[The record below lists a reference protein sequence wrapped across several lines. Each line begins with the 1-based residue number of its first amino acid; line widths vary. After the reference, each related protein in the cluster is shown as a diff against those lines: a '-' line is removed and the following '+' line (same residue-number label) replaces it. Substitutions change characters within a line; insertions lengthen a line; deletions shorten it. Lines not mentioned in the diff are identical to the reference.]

1 MANINEMKNNPE
13 TGNNQDTTDNPNML
27 GNGHNLRVLM
37 IAPTPFFAD
46 RGCHVKILEEVRA
59 LAKRNITVRVVTYHI
74 GRDIEGVDTER
85 IVTIPWYKKLEAG
98 PSIHKYYLD
107 LILAAKA
114 IKVAIKFKPDIIHA
128 HLHEGVFI
136 GRILQIFIKKPLVA
150 DYQGSMTGEM
160 LDHGFVKKKSL
171 SYKFNY
177 WLEKKINR
185 WPQKI
190 IFSSSQA
197 KDFFLANFPGNT
209 DKVVSFVEGTNT
221 EEFHPGYDVTDLRK
235 KLNLDPGKKIVIY
248 LGVLTKYQGI
258 DILISSIPEIVSRY
272 RDVHFII
279 AGFPDVDHYK
289 DMAGQVG
296 ASDFITFTGKINHEE
311 VPLYLNLGDI
321 AVSLKLS
328 QTEANGKLFGYMAV
342 GLPCVV
348 FDTKTNR
355 EILDNTGIYAEY
367 NSKPSFVEKLVF
379 LLENE
384 TIAKEYGKM
393 ARLRVLEKYTWDN
406 TFSNF
411 IDIYKAVLQKSKS

>member
-1 MANINEMKNNPE
+1 MTNDYNITDSQGMAA
-13 TGNNQDTTDNPNML
+13 NQDMAGNPNIQQDDRK
-27 GNGHNLRVLM
+27 LRVLM

-59 LAKRNITVRVVTYHI
+59 LSRRNITVKVVTYHI
-74 GRDIEGVDTER
+74 GRDIKGVDTER
-85 IVTIPWYKKLEAG
+85 IVRMPWYKKLEAG

-128 HLHEGVFI
+128 HLHEGVFV
-136 GRILQIFIKKPLVA
+136 GRILQIFIKKPIVA
-150 DYQGSMTGEM
+150 DYQGSMTAEM
-160 LDHGFVKKKSL
+160 VDHGFVKNKSL
-171 SYKFNY
+171 FFKFNY
-177 WLEKKINR
+177 WLEKTINR
-185 WPQKI
+185 WPEKI

-197 KDFFLANFPGNT
+197 KDFFLANFPENAE
-209 DKVVSFVEGTNT
+209 KVVSFVEGTNT
-221 EEFHPGYDVTDLRK
+221 EEFHPGYDVTTLRK

-248 LGVLTKYQGI
+248 LGVLAKYQGI
-258 DILISSIPEIVSRY
+258 DILINSIPEIVSRY
-272 RDVHFII
+272 KDVHFII
-279 AGFPDVDHYK
+279 AGFPDVAHYE
-289 DMAGQVG
+289 DMAKDAG
-296 ASDFITFTGKINHEE
+296 ASGFVTFTGRISHEE

-348 FDTKTNR
+348 FETKTNR
-355 EILDNTGIYAEY
+355 EILADTGIYAEY
-367 NSKPSFVEKLVF
+367 NSSRSFVEKLIY

-411 IDIYKAVLQKSKS
+411 IDIYNAVLQQSKS

>member
-1 MANINEMKNNPE
+1 MDLFEIKNKDSRNALQ
-13 TGNNQDTTDNPNML
+13 NDRKI
-27 GNGHNLRVLM
+27 RVLM

-59 LAKRNITVRVVTYHI
+59 LTKRNITVKVVTYHI

-85 IVTIPWYKKLEAG
+85 IIKIPWYKKLDAG
-98 PSIHKYYLD
+98 PSVHKYYLD

-128 HLHEGVFI
+128 HLHEGVFV
-136 GRILQIFIKKPLVA
+136 GKILQVFIKKPLVA

-160 LDHGFVKKKSL
+160 LDHGFVRKKSL
-171 SYKFNY
+171 SFKFNN
-177 WLEKKINR
+177 WLEKTINK

-197 KDFFLANFPGNT
+197 KDFFLANFPASAE
-209 DKVVSFVEGTNT
+209 KVVSFVEGTNT
-221 EEFHPGYDVTDLRK
+221 EEFHPGYDVADLRK
-235 KLNLDPGKKIVIY
+235 KLELDPGKKIVIY

-258 DILISSIPEIVSRY
+258 DVLISSIGEIVSKY
-272 RDVHFII
+272 KNVHFII
-279 AGFPDVDHYK
+279 AGFPNVAHYE
-289 DMAGQVG
+289 DMAKDLGV
-296 ASDFITFTGKINHEE
+296 SDFVTFTGKISHEE

-348 FDTKTNR
+348 FDTQTNR
-355 EILDNTGIYAEY
+355 EILEDTGVYAEY
-367 NSKPSFVEKLVF
+367 NSSRSFVEKLVF

-384 TIAKEYGKM
+384 TISKEYGRM
-393 ARLRVLEKYTWDN
+393 ARFRVLEKYTWDN

-411 IDIYKAVLQKSKS
+411 IDIYKEVLQKSRNKN

>member
-1 MANINEMKNNPE
+1 MANKKDM
-13 TGNNQDTTDNPNML
+13 TNNQDTADSQDTPLKD
-27 GNGHNLRVLM
+27 HKIRVLM

-59 LAKRNITVRVVTYHI
+59 LTKRNITVRIVTYHI

-85 IVTIPWYKKLEAG
+85 IVNIPWYKKLEAG

-107 LILAAKA
+107 LLLAAKA
-114 IKVAIKFKPDIIHA
+114 IKAAIRFKPDIIHA
-128 HLHEGVFI
+128 HLHEGVFV
-136 GRILQIFIKKPLVA
+136 GKILQIFIKKPLIA

-171 SYKFNY
+171 SFKFNN
-177 WLEKKINR
+177 WLEKTINK

-197 KDFFLANFPGNT
+197 KDFFIANFPGNAE
-209 DKVVSFVEGTNT
+209 KVVSFIEGTNT

-235 KLNLDPGKKIVIY
+235 KLNLDPSKKIVIY

-258 DILISSIPEIVSRY
+258 DILISSVPEIISRY
-272 RDVHFII
+272 KDVHFII
-279 AGFPDVDHYK
+279 AGFPDVEHYK
-289 DMAGQVG
+289 DVAIRAG
-296 ASDFITFTGKINHEE
+296 ASDHITFTGKIKHEE

-328 QTEANGKLFGYMAV
+328 QTEANGKIFGYMAV
-342 GLPCVV
+342 GLPCLV

-355 EILDNTGIYAEY
+355 EILGDTGIYAEY
-367 NSKPSFVEKLVF
+367 DSGPSFVEKLVF

-384 TIAKEYGKM
+384 TIAKEYGRM

-411 IDIYKAVLQKSKS
+411 IDIYEAVLQKSKS

>member
-1 MANINEMKNNPE
+1 MANKKDM
-13 TGNNQDTTDNPNML
+13 TNNQDVADSRDTPVKD
-27 GNGHNLRVLM
+27 HKIRVLM

-59 LAKRNITVRVVTYHI
+59 LVKRNIAVRVVTYHI
-74 GRDIEGVDTER
+74 GRDVNGVDTER
-85 IVTIPWYKKLEAG
+85 IVNIPWYKKLEAG

-114 IKVAIKFKPDIIHA
+114 IKVAARFKPDIIHA

-136 GRILQIFIKKPLVA
+136 GRILQIFIKKPLIA

-171 SYKFNY
+171 AFKFNS
-177 WLEKKINR
+177 WLEKTINK

-197 KDFFLANFPGNT
+197 KDFFIANFPGNAE
-209 DKVVSFVEGTNT
+209 KVVSFVEGTNT
-221 EEFHPGYDVTDLRK
+221 QEFHQDYDVADLRK
-235 KLNLDPGKKIVIY
+235 KLNLDPLKKIVVY

-258 DILISSIPEIVSRY
+258 DILINSVPEIVSRY
-272 RDVHFII
+272 KDVHFII
-279 AGFPDVDHYK
+279 AGFPDVEHYK
-289 DMAGQVG
+289 EMAIRAG
-296 ASDFITFTGKINHEE
+296 ASDFITFTGKVNHED

-328 QTEANGKLFGYMAV
+328 KTEANGKLFGYMAV

-348 FDTKTNR
+348 FDTGTNR
-355 EILDNTGIYAEY
+355 EILGDTGIYAEY
-367 NSKPSFVEKLVF
+367 NSGPSFIEKLVF
-379 LLENE
+379 LLENK
-384 TIAKEYGKM
+384 TIAEEYGRM

-411 IDIYKAVLQKSKS
+411 IDIYRDVLQKNRNKK